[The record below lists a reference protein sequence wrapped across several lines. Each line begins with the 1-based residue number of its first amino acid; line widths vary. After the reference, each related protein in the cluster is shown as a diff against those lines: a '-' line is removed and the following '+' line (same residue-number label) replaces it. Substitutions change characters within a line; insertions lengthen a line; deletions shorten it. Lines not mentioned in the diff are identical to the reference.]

1 MLGNQMIETLGKNA
15 KSAAFELAK
24 YATLQKNQF
33 LQQLAQALIDQTDT
47 IITENAKDLANA
59 EANGINRI
67 MMDRLR
73 LTPERIIDIAE
84 GVRQVAALPDP
95 VGQVISG
102 YTNIDGLRILQK
114 RVPLGV
120 VGMIFESRPN
130 VGVDAFALCFKTNN
144 AVILRGGKDAI
155 HSNQALVQVIKTTL
169 TAAGI
174 TEHAVGLVT
183 DTSHEVAREMMQA
196 TEYLDV
202 LIPRGGAGLIK
213 TVKEQSRVPIIE
225 TGTGNVSIY
234 VDEFANLDMAT
245 KIVINAKTQRPSVCN
260 AAESLVVH
268 EKIAAEFLPKLQTAI
283 NAVQEIN
290 FKVDELAAA
299 LMKGE
304 PATEADF
311 GTEYLDYKMSVKVV
325 SNIDQAIAHINR
337 YSTKHSESII
347 TDNLVH
353 ADQFQAQIDSAAV
366 YVNASTRFTDGFVF
380 GLGAEI
386 GISTQ
391 KLHARGPMGLEA
403 LTSYKYLING
413 NGQTRS

>member
-1 MLGNQMIETLGKNA
+1 MIETLGKHA
-15 KSAAFELAK
+15 KTAAFELAK
-24 YATLQKNQF
+24 YATLEKNQF
-33 LQQLAQALIDQTDT
+33 LQQLAQALVDNTDG
-47 IITENAKDLANA
+47 IISENAKDLANA
-59 EANGINRI
+59 EANGISQI
-67 MMDRLR
+67 MIDRLR
-73 LTPERIIDIAE
+73 LTPERIQDMAE

-95 VGQVISG
+95 VGQIING

-155 HSNQALVQVIKTTL
+155 HSNKALVQVIKSAL

-196 TEYLDV
+196 TDYLDV
-202 LIPRGGAGLIK
+202 LIPRGGAGLIR

-234 VDEFANLDMAT
+234 VDEFADLEMAT

-260 AAESLVVH
+260 AAESLVIH

-283 NAVQEIN
+283 NAVQQID
-290 FKVDELAAA
+290 FKVDELAAELMVGQPA
-299 LMKGE
+299 L
-304 PATEADF
+304 EADF

-325 SNIDQAIAHINR
+325 SSIDQAIDHINH

-347 TDNLVH
+347 TDNLTN

-413 NGQTRS
+413 NGQTRG

>member
-1 MLGNQMIETLGKNA
+1 MIETLGKHA
-15 KSAAFELAK
+15 KTAAFELAK
-24 YATLQKNQF
+24 YATLEKNQF
-33 LQQLAQALIDQTDT
+33 LQQLAQVLVDNTDS
-47 IITENAKDLANA
+47 IIAENAKDLANA

-73 LTPERIIDIAE
+73 LTPERIVDIAE

-95 VGQVISG
+95 VGQVING

-155 HSNQALVQVIKTTL
+155 HSNQALVQVIKTAL

-268 EKIAAEFLPKLQTAI
+268 EKIAAKFLPKLQTAI
-283 NAVQEIN
+283 NAVQEID
-290 FKVDELAAA
+290 FKVDELAAT
-299 LMKGE
+299 LMTGE

-347 TDNLVH
+347 TDNLAH

-413 NGQTRS
+413 NGQTRG

>member
-1 MLGNQMIETLGKNA
+1 MIETLGKHA
-15 KSAAFELAK
+15 KTAAFELAK
-24 YATLQKNQF
+24 YATLEKNQF
-33 LQQLAQALIDQTDT
+33 LLQLAQALVDNTDE

-59 EANGINRI
+59 EANGISRI

-73 LTPERIIDIAE
+73 LTSERIIDIAE

-95 VGQVISG
+95 VGQVING

-155 HSNQALVQVIKTTL
+155 HSNKALVQVIKSAL

-183 DTSHEVAREMMQA
+183 DTSHDVARQMMQA
-196 TEYLDV
+196 TDYLDV

-234 VDEFANLDMAT
+234 VDEFADLEMAT

-283 NAVQEIN
+283 NAVQEID

-299 LMKGE
+299 WMTGQ
-304 PATEADF
+304 PASEVDF

-325 SNIDQAIAHINR
+325 SSIDQAIDHINR

-347 TDNLVH
+347 TTNLAN

-413 NGQTRS
+413 TGQTRG

>member
-1 MLGNQMIETLGKNA
+1 MIETLGKHA
-15 KSAAFELAK
+15 KTAAFELAK
-24 YATLQKNQF
+24 YATLEKNQF
-33 LQQLAQALIDQTDT
+33 LQQLAQVLVDNTDS
-47 IITENAKDLANA
+47 IIAENAKDLANA

-73 LTPERIIDIAE
+73 LTPERIVDIAE

-95 VGQVISG
+95 VGQVING

-155 HSNQALVQVIKTTL
+155 HSNQALVQVIKTAL

-268 EKIAAEFLPKLQTAI
+268 EKIAAEFLPKLQAAI
-283 NAVQEIN
+283 NAVQEID
-290 FKVDELAAA
+290 FKVDELAAT
-299 LMKGE
+299 LMTGE

-347 TDNLVH
+347 TDNLAH

-413 NGQTRS
+413 NGQTRG

>member
-1 MLGNQMIETLGKNA
+1 MIETLGKHA
-15 KSAAFELAK
+15 KTAAFELAK
-24 YATLQKNQF
+24 YATFEKNQF
-33 LQQLAQALIDQTDT
+33 LQQLAQALVDNTDG
-47 IITENAKDLANA
+47 IISENAKDLANA
-59 EANGINRI
+59 EANGISQI
-67 MMDRLR
+67 MIDRLR
-73 LTPERIIDIAE
+73 LTPERIQDIAE

-95 VGQVISG
+95 VGQIING

-155 HSNQALVQVIKTTL
+155 HSNKALVQVIKSAL

-196 TEYLDV
+196 TDYLDV
-202 LIPRGGAGLIK
+202 LIPRGGAGLIR

-234 VDEFANLDMAT
+234 VDEFADLEMAT

-283 NAVQEIN
+283 NTVQQID
-290 FKVDELAAA
+290 FKVDELAAELMVGQPA
-299 LMKGE
+299 L
-304 PATEADF
+304 EADF

-325 SNIDQAIAHINR
+325 SSIDQAIDHINN

-347 TDNLVH
+347 TDNLTN

-413 NGQTRS
+413 NGQTRG

>member
-1 MLGNQMIETLGKNA
+1 MIETLGKHA
-15 KSAAFELAK
+15 KTAAFELAK
-24 YATLQKNQF
+24 YATLEKNQF
-33 LQQLAQALIDQTDT
+33 LQQLAQALVDNTAE
-47 IITENAKDLANA
+47 IISENAKDLANA
-59 EANGINRI
+59 EANGISQI
-67 MMDRLR
+67 MIDRLR
-73 LTPERIIDIAE
+73 LTPERIQDIAE

-95 VGQVISG
+95 VGQIING

-155 HSNQALVQVIKTTL
+155 HSNKALVQVIKSAL

-174 TEHAVGLVT
+174 TDHAVGLVT

-196 TEYLDV
+196 TDYLDV
-202 LIPRGGAGLIK
+202 LIPRGGAGLIR

-234 VDEFANLDMAT
+234 VDEFADLEMAT

-283 NAVQEIN
+283 NTVQQID
-290 FKVDELAAA
+290 FKVDELAAELMVGQPA
-299 LMKGE
+299 L
-304 PATEADF
+304 EADF

-325 SNIDQAIAHINR
+325 SSIDQAIDHINH

-347 TDNLVH
+347 TDNLTN

-413 NGQTRS
+413 NGQTRG

>member
-1 MLGNQMIETLGKNA
+1 MIETLGKHA
-15 KSAAFELAK
+15 KTAAFELAK
-24 YATLQKNQF
+24 YATLEKNQF
-33 LQQLAQALIDQTDT
+33 LQQLAQALVDNTAE
-47 IITENAKDLANA
+47 IISENAKDLANA
-59 EANGINRI
+59 EANGISQI
-67 MMDRLR
+67 MIDRLR
-73 LTPERIIDIAE
+73 LTPERIQDIAE

-95 VGQVISG
+95 VGQVING

-155 HSNQALVQVIKTTL
+155 HSNKALVQVIKSAL

-174 TEHAVGLVT
+174 TENVVGLVT

-196 TEYLDV
+196 TDYLDV
-202 LIPRGGAGLIK
+202 LIPRGGAGLIR

-234 VDEFANLDMAT
+234 VDEFADLEMAT

-283 NAVQEIN
+283 NTVQQID
-290 FKVDELAAA
+290 FKVDELAAELMVGQPA
-299 LMKGE
+299 L
-304 PATEADF
+304 EADF

-325 SNIDQAIAHINR
+325 SSIDQAIDHINH

-347 TDNLVH
+347 TDNLTN

-413 NGQTRS
+413 NGQTRG

>member
-1 MLGNQMIETLGKNA
+1 MIETLGKNA

-47 IITENAKDLANA
+47 IISENAKDLANA

-283 NAVQEIN
+283 NAVQEID

-299 LMKGE
+299 LMMGE

>member
-1 MLGNQMIETLGKNA
+1 MIETLGKHA
-15 KSAAFELAK
+15 KTAAFELAK
-24 YATLQKNQF
+24 YATLEKNQF
-33 LQQLAQALIDQTDT
+33 LQQLAQALVDNTAE
-47 IITENAKDLANA
+47 IISENAKDLANA
-59 EANGINRI
+59 EANGISQI
-67 MMDRLR
+67 MIDRLR
-73 LTPERIIDIAE
+73 LTPERIQDIAE

-95 VGQVISG
+95 VGQVING

-155 HSNQALVQVIKTTL
+155 HSNKALVQVIKSAL

-174 TEHAVGLVT
+174 TENAVGLVT

-196 TEYLDV
+196 TDYLDV
-202 LIPRGGAGLIK
+202 LIPRGGAGLIR

-234 VDEFANLDMAT
+234 VDEFADLEMAT

-283 NAVQEIN
+283 NTVQQID
-290 FKVDELAAA
+290 FKVDELAAELMVGQPA
-299 LMKGE
+299 L
-304 PATEADF
+304 EADF

-325 SNIDQAIAHINR
+325 SSIDQAIDHINH

-347 TDNLVH
+347 TDNLTN

-391 KLHARGPMGLEA
+391 KLHVRGPMGLEA

-413 NGQTRS
+413 NGQTRG

>member
-1 MLGNQMIETLGKNA
+1 MIDSLGKHA
-15 KSAAFELAK
+15 KTAAFELAK
-24 YATLQKNQF
+24 YATLEKNQF
-33 LQQLAQALIDQTDT
+33 LQQLAQALVDNTDG
-47 IITENAKDLANA
+47 IISENAKDLANA
-59 EANGINRI
+59 EANGISQI
-67 MMDRLR
+67 MIDRLR
-73 LTPERIIDIAE
+73 LTPERIQDMAE

-95 VGQVISG
+95 VGQIING

-155 HSNQALVQVIKTTL
+155 HSNKALVQVIKSAL

-174 TEHAVGLVT
+174 TENAVGLVT

-196 TEYLDV
+196 TDYFDV
-202 LIPRGGAGLIK
+202 LIPRGGAGLIR

-234 VDEFANLDMAT
+234 VDEFADLEMAT

-283 NAVQEIN
+283 NAVQQID
-290 FKVDELAAA
+290 FKVDELAAELMVGQPA
-299 LMKGE
+299 L
-304 PATEADF
+304 EADF

-325 SNIDQAIAHINR
+325 SSIDQAIDHINH

-347 TDNLVH
+347 TDNLTN

-413 NGQTRS
+413 NGQTRG

>member
-1 MLGNQMIETLGKNA
+1 MIETLGKHA
-15 KSAAFELAK
+15 KTAAFELAK
-24 YATLQKNQF
+24 YATLEKNQF
-33 LQQLAQALIDQTDT
+33 LQQLAQALVDNTAE
-47 IITENAKDLANA
+47 IISENAKDLANA
-59 EANGINRI
+59 EANGISQI
-67 MMDRLR
+67 MIDRLR
-73 LTPERIIDIAE
+73 LTPERIQDIAE

-95 VGQVISG
+95 VGQIING

-155 HSNQALVQVIKTTL
+155 HSNKALVQVIKSAL

-174 TEHAVGLVT
+174 TENAVGLVT

-196 TEYLDV
+196 TDYLDV
-202 LIPRGGAGLIK
+202 LIPRGGAGLIR

-234 VDEFANLDMAT
+234 VDEFADLEMAT

-283 NAVQEIN
+283 NTVQQID
-290 FKVDELAAA
+290 FKVDELAAELMVGQPA
-299 LMKGE
+299 L
-304 PATEADF
+304 EADF

-325 SNIDQAIAHINR
+325 SSIDQAIDHINN

-347 TDNLVH
+347 TDNLTN

-386 GISTQ
+386 GIATQ

-413 NGQTRS
+413 NGQTRG

>member
-1 MLGNQMIETLGKNA
+1 MIETLGKHA
-15 KSAAFELAK
+15 KTAAFELAK
-24 YATLQKNQF
+24 YATFEKNQF
-33 LQQLAQALIDQTDT
+33 LQQLAQALVDNTDG
-47 IITENAKDLANA
+47 IISENAKDLANA
-59 EANGINRI
+59 EANGISQI
-67 MMDRLR
+67 MIDRLR
-73 LTPERIIDIAE
+73 LTPERIQDIAE

-95 VGQVISG
+95 VGQIING

-155 HSNQALVQVIKTTL
+155 HSNKALVQVIKSAL

-174 TEHAVGLVT
+174 TENAVGLVT

-196 TEYLDV
+196 TDYLDV
-202 LIPRGGAGLIK
+202 LIPRGGAGLIR

-234 VDEFANLDMAT
+234 VDEFADLEMAT

-283 NAVQEIN
+283 NAVQQID
-290 FKVDELAAA
+290 FKVDELAAELMIGQPA
-299 LMKGE
+299 L
-304 PATEADF
+304 EADF

-325 SNIDQAIAHINR
+325 SSIDQAIDHINH

-347 TDNLVH
+347 TDNLTN

-413 NGQTRS
+413 NGQTRG

>member
-1 MLGNQMIETLGKNA
+1 MIETLGKHA
-15 KSAAFELAK
+15 KTAAFELAK
-24 YATLQKNQF
+24 YATLEKNQF
-33 LQQLAQALIDQTDT
+33 LQQLAQALVDNTDG
-47 IITENAKDLANA
+47 IISENAKDLANA
-59 EANGINRI
+59 EANGISQI
-67 MMDRLR
+67 MIDRLR
-73 LTPERIIDIAE
+73 LTPERIQDMAE

-95 VGQVISG
+95 VGQIING

-155 HSNQALVQVIKTTL
+155 HSNKALVQVIKSPL

-196 TEYLDV
+196 TDYLDV
-202 LIPRGGAGLIK
+202 LIPRGGAGLIR

-234 VDEFANLDMAT
+234 VDEFADLEMAT

-283 NAVQEIN
+283 NAVQQID
-290 FKVDELAAA
+290 FKVDELAAELMVGQPA
-299 LMKGE
+299 L
-304 PATEADF
+304 EADF

-325 SNIDQAIAHINR
+325 SSIDQAIDHINH

-347 TDNLVH
+347 TDNLTN

-413 NGQTRS
+413 NGQTRG

>member
-1 MLGNQMIETLGKNA
+1 MIETLGKHA
-15 KSAAFELAK
+15 KTAAFELAK
-24 YATLQKNQF
+24 YATLEKNQF
-33 LQQLAQALIDQTDT
+33 LQQLAQALVDNTDG
-47 IITENAKDLANA
+47 IISENAKDLANA
-59 EANGINRI
+59 EANGISQI
-67 MMDRLR
+67 MIDRLR
-73 LTPERIIDIAE
+73 LTPERIQDMAE

-95 VGQVISG
+95 VGQIING

-155 HSNQALVQVIKTTL
+155 HSNKALVQVIKSAL

-196 TEYLDV
+196 TDYLDV
-202 LIPRGGAGLIK
+202 LIPRGGAGLIR

-234 VDEFANLDMAT
+234 VDEFADLEMAT

-283 NAVQEIN
+283 NAVQQID
-290 FKVDELAAA
+290 FKVDELAAELMVGQPA
-299 LMKGE
+299 L
-304 PATEADF
+304 EADF

-325 SNIDQAIAHINR
+325 SSIDQAIDHINH

-347 TDNLVH
+347 TDNLTN
-353 ADQFQAQIDSAAV
+353 AD
-366 YVNASTRFTDGFVF
+366 
-380 GLGAEI
+380 
-386 GISTQ
+386 
-391 KLHARGPMGLEA
+391 
-403 LTSYKYLING
+403 
-413 NGQTRS
+413 